1 MCVYDIIMAAAAT
14 VIITCEARC
23 VRIDKYCARAR
34 HDLREDLLKGEKKT
48 KWRER
53 ITTISLYVAAAAAS
67 KHNNNNKNNNTRIG

>member
-1 MCVYDIIMAAAAT
+1 MWCVYDIIMTAAAAT

-23 VRIDKYCARAR
+23 VRIDKYCSRER
-34 HDLREDLLKGEKKT
+34 HDLQEDLLKEEKT

-53 ITTISLYVAAAAAS
+53 IITISLYVAAAAS